1 MRGVWHESN
10 KVAKVQSFKG
20 SRCELGVIKRQ
31 KRGERR
37 EERATVAT
45 NRVGFVFIT

>member
-1 MRGVWHESN
+1 MRVTRW
-10 KVAKVQSFKG
+10 QSFKVSKG
-20 SRCELGVIKRQ
+20 QGVKVSRCELGVIK
-31 KRGERR
+31 R

>member
-37 EERATVAT
+37 EERGES
-45 NRVGFVFIT
+45 NSSDQQGCFIT